1 MSVKVDTSMLI
12 KCHISATKK
21 TKSSSPELQPDLS
34 GEGKKI
40 FCQFFRK
47 VIAHTVGEIA
57 TSITYIYVAIPLNL
71 TGI

>member
-1 MSVKVDTSMLI
+1 MLI

-47 VIAHTVGEIA
+47 VIAHTVLTEMEKLYPP
-57 TSITYIYVAIPLNL
+57 SIFNIVDNL
-71 TGI
+71 FSYPYLR